1 MPPSAISGTPLSFSS
16 KGKLKGRPTGFELPI
31 REVRAW
37 TGAGIAV
44 PLVGA
49 ILTLPGLPERP
60 GAADYEYDAE
70 TGAVRYS
77 KD

>member
-1 MPPSAISGTPLSFSS
+1 M
-16 KGKLKGRPTGFELPI
+16 
-31 REVRAW
+31 RAW

-77 KD
+77 QD